1 METHFFKSIMAPGVI
16 STADRLV
23 ECAPRFSRLISA
35 LLSEVLVVENLEQAF
50 KIKQDHQWQGLIVTL
65 EGEALGKFTISGGK
79 SPAKY
84 PMVGRKRQMEN
95 ILSEIKKYQQNIEIL
110 GEVIKDFHFQISR
123 EEKKLEKVKSQ
134 HKKLLD
140 ELQHLNTNIAT
151 LSAQGDA
158 YSSRTREVETEQ
170 ARIISEKSR
179 LENELTQFQEKQRTL
194 TVEISQTEEKLNE
207 KQLQYREMNREA
219 ERKREDLHRK
229 QLNLT
234 SKNGELNN
242 LKADISLSQSRL
254 EELKVEITRYQNTI
268 DAITSKLKEMKT
280 ERGRILIEVENYTR
294 LHSQWQEKLYSS
306 EAKQNEIKEQRQG
319 IEGKLKKVALEEEEL
334 RREISE
340 LEVQSA
346 ELKSKISSKEDFA
359 LDKFG
364 VDLTAIEPPLA
375 SQKSALELELS
386 KLKKKLAS
394 IGPVNLLALQEYGK
408 QKERFDFL
416 QSEHQD
422 IFKSKEELLETI
434 TKTNSEA
441 RARFNKVFEEVA
453 NYFKLLFT
461 DLFDGG
467 AGEISLAQGDPLEA
481 EIILRANPAGKK
493 LISLE
498 QLSGGEKAL
507 TALALLFSLYQV
519 KPSPFCILDEVDAPL
534 DDANVDRFLK
544 LLHRFAP
551 KTQFI
556 LITHNK
562 ITMEACD
569 YLYGATMEEDG
580 VTKVV
585 SVELQTSHKIAEAL

>member
-1 METHFFKSIMAPGVI
+1 
-16 STADRLV
+16 
-23 ECAPRFSRLISA
+23 
-35 LLSEVLVVENLEQAF
+35 
-50 KIKQDHQWQGLIVTL
+50 
-65 EGEALGKFTISGGK
+65 
-79 SPAKY
+79 
-84 PMVGRKRQMEN
+84 
-95 ILSEIKKYQQNIEIL
+95 
-110 GEVIKDFHFQISR
+110 
-123 EEKKLEKVKSQ
+123 
-134 HKKLLD
+134 
-140 ELQHLNTNIAT
+140 
-151 LSAQGDA
+151 
-158 YSSRTREVETEQ
+158 
-170 ARIISEKSR
+170 
-179 LENELTQFQEKQRTL
+179 
-194 TVEISQTEEKLNE
+194 
-207 KQLQYREMNREA
+207 
-219 ERKREDLHRK
+219 
-229 QLNLT
+229 
-234 SKNGELNN
+234 
-242 LKADISLSQSRL
+242 
-254 EELKVEITRYQNTI
+254 
-268 DAITSKLKEMKT
+268 
-280 ERGRILIEVENYTR
+280 
-294 LHSQWQEKLYSS
+294 
-306 EAKQNEIKEQRQG
+306 
-319 IEGKLKKVALEEEEL
+319 LEEEEL

>member
-1 METHFFKSIMAPGVI
+1 
-16 STADRLV
+16 
-23 ECAPRFSRLISA
+23 
-35 LLSEVLVVENLEQAF
+35 
-50 KIKQDHQWQGLIVTL
+50 
-65 EGEALGKFTISGGK
+65 
-79 SPAKY
+79 
-84 PMVGRKRQMEN
+84 
-95 ILSEIKKYQQNIEIL
+95 
-110 GEVIKDFHFQISR
+110 
-123 EEKKLEKVKSQ
+123 
-134 HKKLLD
+134 
-140 ELQHLNTNIAT
+140 
-151 LSAQGDA
+151 
-158 YSSRTREVETEQ
+158 
-170 ARIISEKSR
+170 
-179 LENELTQFQEKQRTL
+179 
-194 TVEISQTEEKLNE
+194 
-207 KQLQYREMNREA
+207 
-219 ERKREDLHRK
+219 
-229 QLNLT
+229 LNLT